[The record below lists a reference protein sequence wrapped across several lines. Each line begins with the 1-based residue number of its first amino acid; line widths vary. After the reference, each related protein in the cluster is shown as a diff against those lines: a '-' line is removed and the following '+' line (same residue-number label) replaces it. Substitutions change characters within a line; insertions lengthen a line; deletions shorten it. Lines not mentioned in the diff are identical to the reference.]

1 MRGETSLY
9 RLFFRMNLIL
19 LSPSDFIESRTRVRL
34 DDRRYIHI
42 RDIHRAKIGDEFCIG
57 LIGDRIGTGRITSL
71 TDHDL
76 EMSTRFNQQPPSALA
91 VTLILALPRPN
102 ILKRTLQASSAMG
115 VKKIF
120 LIHSNRVEKS
130 FWLSP
135 ALQPKKI
142 QEQLILG
149 LEQGKDTV
157 LPDVQLRKGFKPF
170 TEDELPGLMRGTRAL
185 AAHPQASEECPRNL
199 QEPVTLMIGPEG
211 GWIPYEIEKLTAL
224 GFTPVHLGNRIL
236 RVDTA
241 VPALL
246 ARLF

>member
-1 MRGETSLY
+1 
-9 RLFFRMNLIL
+9 MNLIL
-19 LSPSDFIESRTRVRL
+19 LSPSDFIEPQIRARL

-57 LIGDRIGTGRITSL
+57 LIGDRIGTGKITSL

-76 EMSTRFNQQPPSALA
+76 EMSTRFNQQPPAPLPI
-91 VTLILALPRPN
+91 TLILALPRPN

-115 VKKIF
+115 VKRIF

-135 ALQPKKI
+135 ALQPEKI
-142 QEQLILG
+142 QGQLILG

-170 TEDELPGLMRGTRAL
+170 AEDELPELMRGTRAL
-185 AAHPQASEECPRNL
+185 VAHPEAASECPRAL
-199 QEPVTLMIGPEG
+199 SGHVTLMIGPEG

>member
-1 MRGETSLY
+1 
-9 RLFFRMNLIL
+9 MNLIL
-19 LSPSDFIESRTRVRL
+19 LFPDDFITPKTRVRL
-34 DDRRYIHI
+34 SDRRYVHI
-42 RDIHRAKIGDEFCIG
+42 RDIHRAGAGDELSVG
-57 LIGDRIGTGRITSL
+57 LIGGRMGTGKITAL
-71 TDHDL
+71 TGDGL
-76 EMSTRFNQQPPSALA
+76 EMDISLDLQPPAPLP

-102 ILKRTLQASSAMG
+102 ILRRTLQSASAMG

-135 ALQPKKI
+135 VLRPEKI

-157 LPDVQLRKGFKPF
+157 LPDVQLRKKFKPF
-170 TEDELPGLMRGTRAL
+170 VEDELPDLIRGTQAL
-185 AAHPQASEECPRNL
+185 VAHPQAEKECPRNL

-211 GWIPYEIEKLTAL
+211 GFVPYEIKKLTEM

>member
-1 MRGETSLY
+1 
-9 RLFFRMNLIL
+9 MNLIL
-19 LSPSDFIESRTRVRL
+19 LSPDDFIKPQTRVRL
-34 DDRRYIHI
+34 NDRRYLHI
-42 RDIHRAKIGDEFCIG
+42 RDIHRAKEGDELSVG
-57 LIGDRIGTGRITSL
+57 LIGGRIGTGTIASL
-71 TDHDL
+71 TDEAI
-76 EMSTRFNQQPPSALA
+76 EMDISLNLQPPAPLP

-102 ILKRTLQASSAMG
+102 ILKRTLQSTSAMG

-120 LIHSNRVEKS
+120 LVHSNRVEKS

-135 ALQPKKI
+135 ALHPEKI

-170 TEDELPGLMRGTRAL
+170 VEDELPGLIRGTRAL
-185 AAHPQASEECPRNL
+185 VAHPEAVNECPRAL
-199 QEPVTLMIGPEG
+199 SGPVTLMIGPEG
-211 GWIPYEIEKLTAL
+211 GFIPCEIKKLMEMV
-224 GFTPVHLGNRIL
+224 FTPVHLGSRIL

>member
-1 MRGETSLY
+1 
-9 RLFFRMNLIL
+9 MNLIL
-19 LSPSDFIESRTRVRL
+19 LTQADFIKSTARVRL
-34 DDRRYIHI
+34 DDRRYLHI
-42 RDIHRAKIGDEFCIG
+42 RDIHRAKEGDELSVG
-57 LIGDRIGTGRITSL
+57 LIGGRIGTGKIASL
-71 TDHDL
+71 TDEAI
-76 EMSTRFNQQPPSALA
+76 EMDISLNLQPPAPLP

-102 ILKRTLQASSAMG
+102 ILKRTLQSASAMG

-120 LIHSNRVEKS
+120 FIHSNRVEKS

-135 ALQPKKI
+135 VLKPEKI

-170 TEDELPGLMRGTRAL
+170 VEDELPDLIRGTREL
-185 AAHPQASEECPRNL
+185 VAHPEAVNECPRAL
-199 QEPVTLMIGPEG
+199 SEPVTLMIGPEG
-211 GWIPYEIEKLTAL
+211 GFIPYEIKKLTEM
-224 GFTPVHLGNRIL
+224 GFTPVHLGKRVL

>member
-1 MRGETSLY
+1 
-9 RLFFRMNLIL
+9 MNLIL
-19 LSPSDFIESRTRVRL
+19 LSPNDFIKPKTRVRL
-34 DDRRYIHI
+34 DDRRYLHI
-42 RDIHRAKIGDEFCIG
+42 RDIHRAKEGDELSVG
-57 LIGDRIGTGRITSL
+57 LIGGRIGTGKIASL
-71 TDHDL
+71 TGEAI
-76 EMSTRFNQQPPSALA
+76 EMDISLNLRPPAPLP

-102 ILKRTLQASSAMG
+102 ILKRALQAASAMG

-135 ALQPKKI
+135 ALKPEKI

-157 LPDVQLRKGFKPF
+157 LPDVQLRKSFKPF
-170 TEDELPGLMRGTRAL
+170 VEDELPELIQGTRAL
-185 AAHPQASEECPRNL
+185 AAHPQASEECPRGIR
-199 QEPVTLMIGPEG
+199 QPVTLTIGPEG
-211 GWIPYEIEKLTAL
+211 GFIPYEIEKLAAL

>member
-1 MRGETSLY
+1 
-9 RLFFRMNLIL
+9 MNLIL
-19 LSPSDFIESRTRVRL
+19 LSPTDFIKSQTRVRL
-34 DDRRYIHI
+34 DDRRYVHI
-42 RDIHRAKIGDEFCIG
+42 RDIHRAKAGDELSVG
-57 LIGDRIGTGRITSL
+57 LIGGRMGTGKIASL
-71 TDHDL
+71 TAEAI
-76 EMSTRFNQQPPSALA
+76 EMDISLNLQPPTPLP

-102 ILKRTLQASSAMG
+102 ILKRTLQSASAMG

-120 LIHSNRVEKS
+120 FIHSNQVEKS

-135 ALQPKKI
+135 VLNPEKI
-142 QEQLILG
+142 REQLILG

-170 TEDELPGLMRGTRAL
+170 VEDELPEMIRGTRAL
-185 AAHPQASEECPRNL
+185 VAHPGADQECPRAL
-199 QEPVTLMIGPEG
+199 KDPVTLVIGPEG
-211 GWIPYEIEKLTAL
+211 GFIPYEIKKLTEL

>member
-1 MRGETSLY
+1 
-9 RLFFRMNLIL
+9 MNLIL
-19 LSPSDFIESRTRVRL
+19 LFPDDFITPQTRVRL
-34 DDRRYIHI
+34 SDRRYVHI
-42 RDIHRAKIGDEFCIG
+42 RDIHRAGAGDELSVG
-57 LIGDRIGTGRITSL
+57 LIGGRIGTGKITAL
-71 TDHDL
+71 TGDGL
-76 EMSTRFNQQPPSALA
+76 EMDVSLNLQPPAPLL

-102 ILKRTLQASSAMG
+102 ILRRTLQSASAMG

-135 ALQPKKI
+135 VVRPEKI

-157 LPDVQLRKGFKPF
+157 LPDVQLRKKFKPF
-170 TEDELPGLMRGTRAL
+170 VEDELPGLIQGTRAL
-185 AAHPQASEECPRNL
+185 VAHPQAEKECPRNL

-211 GWIPYEIEKLTAL
+211 GFIPYEIKKLTEL

>member
-1 MRGETSLY
+1 
-9 RLFFRMNLIL
+9 MNLIL
-19 LSPSDFIESRTRVRL
+19 LFPDDFITPKTRVRL
-34 DDRRYIHI
+34 NDRRYVHI
-42 RDIHRAKIGDEFCIG
+42 RDIHRAKTGDELSVG
-57 LIGDRIGTGRITSL
+57 LIGDRIGTGKITAL
-71 TDHDL
+71 TGDGL
-76 EMSTRFNQQPPSALA
+76 EMDVSLNLQPPAPLP

-102 ILKRTLQASSAMG
+102 IFKRTLQTASAMG

-120 LIHSNRVEKS
+120 FVHSNRTEKS

-135 ALQPKKI
+135 ILRPEKI

-157 LPDVQLRKGFKPF
+157 LPDVQSRKGFKPF
-170 TEDELPGLMRGTRAL
+170 VEDELPDLIRGTRAL
-185 AAHPQASEECPRNL
+185 VAHPEAAQECPRAL
-199 QEPVTLMIGPEG
+199 SEPVTLMIGPEG
-211 GWIPYEIEKLTAL
+211 GFIPYEIKKLTEL